1 MRFKKSILNNRRIFA
16 TCSLVLLGLF
26 YSDAQRFTRRA
37 MADPIPQILETAE
50 ATSIPAAYARPIL
63 RRYHDDPLAYLKQ
76 ARNDYDR
83 RIHDYV
89 CDFTKQELLGGQ
101 LGKEQLA
108 QAKFREGP
116 FSVYMHIT
124 QNPTRA
130 RRLLYVK
137 DRIVKDGR
145 QQMVIQP
152 EGPIARLLVNSVERP
167 IDGRDARRAARKTIA
182 DFGFARSLDLLIE
195 FADLAKEMGRL
206 DIRYIGE
213 GEIDGRPTYIIERLS
228 PIDDTSYPWP
238 DARVIVHM
246 DQEWHLPVACY
257 SYEDLDAKHLL
268 GSYVYTNVRLN
279 VGLQDTDFD
288 RKTYGL

>member
-1 MRFKKSILNNRRIFA
+1 MRFKQSILNNRRVFV
-16 TCSLVLLGLF
+16 TCGLVLLGLF
-26 YSDAQRFTRRA
+26 YSDTQRFARRA
-37 MADPIPQILETAE
+37 VADPIPQILNTAV
-50 ATSIPAAYARPIL
+50 ATSIPAAHASPIL
-63 RRYHDDPLAYLKQ
+63 RLYQDDPLAYLKQ
-76 ARNDYDR
+76 ARDDYDR
-83 RIHDYV
+83 RIRDYV
-89 CDFTKQELLGGQ
+89 CDFTKQELLGGR
-101 LGKEQLA
+101 LGDEQLA

-124 QNPTRA
+124 QNPARA

-137 DRIVKDGR
+137 DGIVKNGR
-145 QQMVIQP
+145 QQMVVEP

-167 IDGRDARRAARKTIA
+167 IDGRDARRDARKTLA

-195 FADLAKEMGRL
+195 FAEIAKQKGRL
-206 DIRYIGE
+206 DIRYVGV
-213 GEIDGRPTYIIERLS
+213 GEIDGRPTYVIERLS

-257 SYEDLDAKHLL
+257 SYEDLEATRLL
-268 GSYVYTNVRLN
+268 GKYIYTNVRLN
-279 VGLQDTDFD
+279 VGLQATDFD

>member
-1 MRFKKSILNNRRIFA
+1 M
-16 TCSLVLLGLF
+16 GLF
-26 YSDAQRFTRRA
+26 YSDTQRFANRA
-37 MADPIPQILETAE
+37 AADPAPQILKTAE
-50 ATSIPAAYARPIL
+50 ASSIPSAHAGPIL
-63 RRYHDDPLAYLKQ
+63 RLYQDDPLAYLKQ
-76 ARNDYDR
+76 ARDDYDR
-83 RIHDYV
+83 RIRDYV
-89 CDFTKQELLGGQ
+89 CNFTKQELLGGR

-124 QNPTRA
+124 QNPTKA

-137 DRIVKDGR
+137 DGIVKKGR
-145 QQMVIQP
+145 QQMVVQP

-167 IDGRDARRAARKTIA
+167 IDGKDARRSARKTIA

-257 SYEDLDAKHLL
+257 SYEDLEATHLL
-268 GSYVYTNVRLN
+268 GKYIYTNVRLN
-279 VGLQDTDFD
+279 VGLQPTDFD

>member
-50 ATSIPAAYARPIL
+50 ATSIPAAHARPIL
-63 RRYHDDPLAYLKQ
+63 RLYHDDPLAYLKQ

-83 RIHDYV
+83 RIRDYV

-152 EGPIARLLVNSVERP
+152 EGPIVRLLVNSVERP

-279 VGLQDTDFD
+279 VGLQPTDFD

>member
-16 TCSLVLLGLF
+16 TCGLVLLGLF
-26 YSDAQRFTRRA
+26 YSDTQRFARRA
-37 MADPIPQILETAE
+37 MADPIPQILKTAE
-50 ATSIPAAYARPIL
+50 ATSIPAAHARPIL
-63 RRYHDDPLAYLKQ
+63 RLYQDDPLAYLKQ

-83 RIHDYV
+83 RIRDYV
-89 CDFTKQELLGGQ
+89 CDFTKQELLGGR

-182 DFGFARSLDLLIE
+182 DFGFARSLDLLIK
-195 FADLAKEMGRL
+195 FADVAKEMGRL

-257 SYEDLDAKHLL
+257 SYGDLDATHLL
-268 GSYVYTNVRLN
+268 GKYIYTNVRLN
-279 VGLQDTDFD
+279 VGLQAADFD

>member
-1 MRFKKSILNNRRIFA
+1 MQFKQSILNNRRVFV
-16 TCSLVLLGLF
+16 TCGLVLLGLF
-26 YSDAQRFTRRA
+26 YSDTQRFTSRA
-37 MADPIPQILETAE
+37 AADPIPQILDTA
-50 ATSIPAAYARPIL
+50 AAASIPAAHASPIL
-63 RRYHDDPLAYLKQ
+63 RLYQEDPLAYLKQ
-76 ARNDYDR
+76 ARDDYDR
-83 RIHDYV
+83 RIRDYV
-89 CDFTKQELLGGQ
+89 CDFSKRELLGDR
-101 LGKEQLA
+101 LGNEQVA

-124 QNPTRA
+124 QNPARA

-137 DRIVKDGR
+137 DAIVKDGR

-182 DFGFARSLDLLIE
+182 DFGFARSLDLLIK
-195 FADLAKEMGRL
+195 FAEIAKDKGRL

-213 GEIDGRPTYIIERLS
+213 GEIDDRPTYIIERIS

-238 DARVIVHM
+238 DARVVVHM

-257 SYEDLDAKHLL
+257 SYGDLEAKHLL

-279 VGLQDTDFD
+279 VGLQARDFD

>member
-1 MRFKKSILNNRRIFA
+1 MQFKLTIHNNRRVFV
-16 TCSLVLLGLF
+16 TCGLVLLGLF
-26 YSDAQRFTRRA
+26 YSDTQRFASRA
-37 MADPIPQILETAE
+37 VADPVPQILDTAE
-50 ATSIPAAYARPIL
+50 ATPIPTAHASPIL
-63 RRYHDDPLAYLKQ
+63 RPYQDDPLAYLKQ
-76 ARNDYDR
+76 ARDDYDR
-83 RIHDYV
+83 RIRDYV
-89 CDFTKQELLGGQ
+89 CDFTKQELLGGR

-124 QNPTRA
+124 KNPTQA

-137 DRIVKDGR
+137 DGIIKKGR
-145 QQMVIQP
+145 QQMVVQP

-167 IDGRDARRAARKTIA
+167 IDGRDARRAARKTLA
-182 DFGFARSLDLLIE
+182 DFGFARSLDMLIK
-195 FADLAKEMGRL
+195 FADVAKQMGRL

-228 PIDDTSYPWP
+228 PIDDTSYPWA

-257 SYEDLDAKHLL
+257 SYEDLEATRLL

-279 VGLQDTDFD
+279 VGLQATDFD